1 MWSLFMWAIVRFL
14 VTGSMLGADG
24 VVAAG
29 GVGWVVAGV
38 ADRERAW
45 AAAEARVVT
54 ILAAEMRDLGGERD
68 EERCEDAGVQSI
80 GFEVV

>member
-1 MWSLFMWAIVRFL
+1 MCAMVRFL
-14 VTGSMLGADG
+14 VVGSMLGADG

-29 GVGWVVAGV
+29 GAGWVVAGV

-54 ILAAEMRDLGGERD
+54 ILAAEMRDLGRERGED
-68 EERCEDAGVQSI
+68 LKWSDSLVL
-80 GFEVV
+80 